1 MSTANNAQFEYLN
14 SVNGDLTPEQA
25 AHFLELSDEPIA
37 ATASADV
44 DPVEPQPGSN
54 PDPSATTTPNPATE
68 GQPPQF
74 TPDYQKLAQD
84 HELKAQS
91 LQSQNEA
98 MARELAELK
107 AAQQSAQGASSPE
120 QQSSTTAQAT
130 AQAIEQGA
138 DASLF
143 GDFSEEAMAKGL
155 AELNRRSNE
164 AFRAE
169 MMGRFNQLETK
180 LARVDDLESKVVPI
194 EEQRI
199 AQANQ
204 SHHQA
209 ILEKHPDAGQI
220 ADSKEL
226 NDWLNAQPDY
236 LQETYQNVI
245 SNGSAA
251 QVVNL
256 LDRFKQELGI
266 APAQAA
272 QPQTDNLD
280 ALKAAAAT
288 KVQQAKPAVPNS
300 LSDIPGARP
309 ATDPNEALRSM
320 GGVQLMDAFDGK
332 SPEQI
337 NALLNQL

>member
-1 MSTANNAQFEYLN
+1 MSTATNAQLEYLN

-37 ATASADV
+37 AVNPAPDL
-44 DPVEPQPGSN
+44 DPAEPQPGSS

-84 HELKAQS
+84 NELKAQS

-98 MARELAELK
+98 MARELAELRAVQQQAQPTDTASHDQK
-107 AAQQSAQGASSPE
+107 AAVAQAAIDQGVSPE
-120 QQSSTTAQAT
+120 
-130 AQAIEQGA
+130 
-138 DASLF
+138 LF
-143 GDFSEEAMAKGL
+143 GDFSEESLTKGIQELTRRENAALL
-155 AELNRRSNE
+155 ARIE
-164 AFRAE
+164 
-169 MMGRFNQLETK
+169 QLEANTAQK

-209 ILEKHPDAGQI
+209 ILERHPDAGQI
-220 ADSKEL
+220 AESKEL
-226 NDWLNAQPDY
+226 NDWLGRQPDY
-236 LQETYQNVI
+236 LKETYDRVI
-245 SNGSAA
+245 AEGSAA
-251 QVVNL
+251 QVSDL

-266 APAQAA
+266 APTQAA
-272 QPQTDNLD
+272 QPPADNLD
-280 ALKAAAAT
+280 ALKAAAAS
-288 KVQQAKPAVPNS
+288 KVQQVKPAVPNS

>member
-1 MSTANNAQFEYLN
+1 MTTATNAQLEYLN

-37 ATASADV
+37 AVNPAPDL
-44 DPVEPQPGSN
+44 DPAESQPGSS
-54 PDPSATTTPNPATE
+54 PDPSATTTLDPATE
-68 GQPPQF
+68 GQQPQF

-84 HELKAQS
+84 NELKAQS

-107 AAQQSAQGASSPE
+107 AAQQQAQPTDMASHDQKAAVAQAAIDQGVSPE
-120 QQSSTTAQAT
+120 
-130 AQAIEQGA
+130 
-138 DASLF
+138 LF
-143 GDFSEEAMAKGL
+143 GDFSEESLTKGIQELTRRENAALL
-155 AELNRRSNE
+155 ARIE
-164 AFRAE
+164 
-169 MMGRFNQLETK
+169 QLEANTAQK

-209 ILEKHPDAGQI
+209 ILERHPDAGQI
-220 ADSKEL
+220 AESKEL
-226 NDWLNAQPDY
+226 NDWLERQPDY
-236 LQETYQNVI
+236 LRETYDRVI
-245 SNGSAA
+245 AEGSAA
-251 QVVNL
+251 QVSDL

-266 APAQAA
+266 APTQAA
-272 QPQTDNLD
+272 QPPADNLD
-280 ALKAAAAT
+280 ALKAAAAS